1 MAIKNRTVSLCL
13 TLSKKEILIQIED
26 LNTLV
31 QLGSQVHG
39 KEKMSARDAINW
51 PLKALKPPKKA
62 SKETAVS
69 SNPKHYPPSS
79 PSRLQLARQDSAA
92 ARKLVQRGTSEC
104 TRPWW

>member
-62 SKETAVS
+62 SKERAVS

-79 PSRLQLARQDSAA
+79 SLSVATCKARP
-92 ARKLVQRGTSEC
+92 EC
-104 TRPWW
+104 SCTKAGAEGDL